1 MIFCGIVASEK
12 LNYNITQHPQSR
24 ELIAEKGEYLILKIS
39 KRALN
44 IQESAT
50 LAVSGKAKEL
60 KAAGKPI
67 LSFSAGEPDFI
78 SPKAALDAARG
89 AIDRGETHYTANSG
103 IPELKTAVRNYYK
116 NRFGLEYA
124 ASEVI
129 VASGA
134 KPLIYEALQVLVDPG
149 DEVLLF
155 APAWVSYV
163 EQINLAEG
171 KAAVVETADTNF
183 IPTREAV
190 EKCLTSRT
198 VGMILNTPNNPTGA
212 VYGKDTL
219 EMLAAVAREKDLW
232 IIYDEI
238 YERLTYGEAEHVNIL
253 SAVPE
258 IRDRVLL
265 VNGVSKAYCMTGW
278 RIGYALGP
286 KELISKIDSIQGH
299 LTSNASSIAQWASV
313 GAINEAEEDVERCRG
328 IFEKRRDIIYGLIS
342 EIPGLKLSKPNGA
355 FYAFF
360 DVRGT
365 KIPDDVEFCTRLLEE
380 KYVAAVPGAAFLAPG
395 FIRMSY
401 ACSED
406 DIREGMKRLRE
417 FVTSL

>member
-1 MIFCGIVASEK
+1 M
-12 LNYNITQHPQSR
+12 Q
-24 ELIAEKGEYLILKIS
+24 
-39 KRALN
+39 

-50 LAVSGKAKEL
+50 LAVSAKAKEL
-60 KAAGKPI
+60 KAAGKPV
-67 LSFSAGEPDFI
+67 LSFSAGEPDFV
-78 SPKAALDAARG
+78 SPKAALDAARA

-103 IPELKTAVRNYYK
+103 IAELKTAVRDYYK

-124 ASEVI
+124 APEVI

-134 KPLIYEALQVLVDPG
+134 KPLIYEAVQVLVDPG

-163 EQINLAEG
+163 EQVNLAEG
-171 KAAVVETADTNF
+171 KAVAIETADTGF
-183 IPTREAV
+183 MPTREAI
-190 EKCLTSRT
+190 EKCLSPKT
-198 VGMILNTPNNPTGA
+198 VGMIVNTPNNPTGA
-212 VYGKDTL
+212 VYDEQTL
-219 EMLAAVAREKDLW
+219 GMLAEIAKEKDLW

-238 YERLTYGEAEHVNIL
+238 YERLAYGDAKHINIL
-253 SAVPE
+253 SVAPE

-286 KELISKIDSIQGH
+286 KEVISKIDSIQGH

-328 IFEKRRDIIYGLIS
+328 VFEKRRDLIYGLLS
-342 EIPGLKLSKPNGA
+342 DIPGLNLDKPTGA
-355 FYAFF
+355 FYVFF
-360 DVRGT
+360 DVRDT
-365 KIPDDVEFCTRLLEE
+365 KIPDDVEFCTRLLES

-406 DIREGMKRLRE
+406 DIKEGMKRLKE
-417 FVTSL
+417 FVASL

>member
-1 MIFCGIVASEK
+1 M
-12 LNYNITQHPQSR
+12 
-24 ELIAEKGEYLILKIS
+24 KIS

-44 IQESAT
+44 IRESAT
-50 LAVSGKAKEL
+50 LAVSEKAKAL
-60 KAAGKPI
+60 KNEGKPI

-78 SPKAALDAARG
+78 SPKAALDSARS

-116 NRFGLEYA
+116 DRFGLEYT

-163 EQINLAEG
+163 EQVNLAEG
-171 KAAVVETADTNF
+171 KPVIVETADTDF
-183 IPTREAV
+183 IPVREAV
-190 EKCLTSRT
+190 EKCLTPKT

-212 VYGKDTL
+212 AYSKDTL
-219 EMLAAVAREKDLW
+219 EMLAAVAKENDLW

-238 YERLTYGEAEHVNIL
+238 YERLVYGETEHLNIL
-253 SAVPE
+253 SVAPE
-258 IRDRVLL
+258 IRGRVIL

-286 KELISKIDSIQGH
+286 KELVSKIDSIQGH
-299 LTSNASSIAQWASV
+299 LTSNASSVAQWASV
-313 GAINEAEEDVERCRG
+313 GAINEAEDDVERCRKV
-328 IFEKRRDIIYGLIS
+328 FEIRRDMICGLIA

-355 FYAFF
+355 FYAFV

-365 KIPDDVEFCTRLLEE
+365 KISDDVEFCTRLLEE
-380 KYVAAVPGAAFLAPG
+380 KYVAAVPGTAFLAPG
-395 FIRMSY
+395 FIRLSY
-401 ACSED
+401 ACSEEN
-406 DIREGMKRLRE
+406 IREGMKRLRE

>member
-1 MIFCGIVASEK
+1 M
-12 LNYNITQHPQSR
+12 Q
-24 ELIAEKGEYLILKIS
+24 
-39 KRALN
+39 

-50 LAVSGKAKEL
+50 LAVSAKAKEL
-60 KAAGKPI
+60 KAAGKPV
-67 LSFSAGEPDFI
+67 LSFSAGEPDFV
-78 SPKAALDAARG
+78 SPKAALDAARA

-103 IPELKTAVRNYYK
+103 IAELKTAVRDYYK

-124 ASEVI
+124 APEVI

-134 KPLIYEALQVLVDPG
+134 KPLIYEAVQVLVDPG

-163 EQINLAEG
+163 EQVNLAEG
-171 KAAVVETADTNF
+171 KAVAIETADTGF
-183 IPTREAV
+183 MPTREAI
-190 EKCLTSRT
+190 EKCLSPKT
-198 VGMILNTPNNPTGA
+198 VGMIVNTPNNPTGA
-212 VYGKDTL
+212 VYDERTL
-219 EMLAAVAREKDLW
+219 GMLAEIAKEKDLW

-238 YERLTYGEAEHVNIL
+238 YERLAYGDAKHINIL
-253 SAVPE
+253 SVAPE

-286 KELISKIDSIQGH
+286 KEVISKIDSIQGH

-328 IFEKRRDIIYGLIS
+328 VFEKRRDLIYGLLS
-342 EIPGLKLSKPNGA
+342 DIPGLKLEKPTGA
-355 FYAFF
+355 FYVFF

-365 KIPDDVEFCTRLLEE
+365 KIPDDVEFCTRLLES

-406 DIREGMKRLRE
+406 DIKEGMKRLKE
-417 FVTSL
+417 FVASL